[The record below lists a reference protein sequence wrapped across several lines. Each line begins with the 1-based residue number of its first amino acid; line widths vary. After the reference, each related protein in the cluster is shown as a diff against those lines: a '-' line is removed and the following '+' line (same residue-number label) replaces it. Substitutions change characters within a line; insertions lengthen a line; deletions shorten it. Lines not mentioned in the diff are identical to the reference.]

1 MASDNEFEDL
11 DIESAGKGSYLGSH
25 EPYYPYPYT
34 IMAIKITLQDVH
46 FYPHHTF
53 PLILCVSQPKFCILR
68 PGLVLDHKAI
78 PPLMILR

>member
-1 MASDNEFEDL
+1 MIVDEEVATQEVMSL
-11 DIESAGKGSYLGSH
+11 TIRIH
-25 EPYYPYPYT
+25 T
-34 IMAIKITLQDVH
+34 IMAIKVEITRQDVR

-53 PLILCVSQPKFCILR
+53 LLILCVSRHRFCILR